1 MSIKQRFLWGSAV
14 ILLVFSS
21 GAYAQCDA
29 KIASIKHLYD
39 DFDNYFAEQNS
50 DAKKRLHIS
59 VQDTEDCQLH
69 LILTSENQNR
79 LKSQFQTI
87 PYYVKSDSQQ
97 TISSSVTRLN
107 LVDSSVDIELFIRAG
122 TPVKAGDYTDRLEL
136 KLYDSNNSL
145 LDEREFDIQES
156 ILPRTSLSVVGY
168 SSSSNVINLGEL
180 ISGREYNMLPTFK
193 VVTNADV
200 LLSVNSE
207 NKGRLIHTLY
217 KNKFA
222 IDYSLSLDGDSLNL
236 SGESKRRFSYKGQ
249 TVFLL
254 KLGMTLGEFQRQ
266 AAGEYSDTIRFHIA
280 PLNY

>member
-1 MSIKQRFLWGSAV
+1 MYTKKLPLWIVSVVFLG
-14 ILLVFSS
+14 FSHV
-21 GAYAQCDA
+21 AYADCNA
-29 KIASIKHLYD
+29 KIGGIKHLSD
-39 DFDNYFAEQNS
+39 DFEHYHAQQPN

-59 VQDTEDCQLH
+59 VQNTEDCRLH
-69 LILTSENQNR
+69 MVLTSKNQNR
-79 LKSQFQTI
+79 LKGQFQTI
-87 PYYVKSDSQQ
+87 PYYVKSDIQQ

-107 LVDSSVDIELFIRAG
+107 LVDSSVDIELLIRAG
-122 TPVKAGDYTDRLEL
+122 TPVKAGDYADRLEL

-180 ISGREYNMLPTFK
+180 VSGRKYNMLPTFK

-200 LLSVNSE
+200 QLSVSSE
-207 NKGRLIHTLY
+207 NKGHLIHTLY
-217 KNKFA
+217 KNKYA
-222 IDYSLSLDGDSLNL
+222 IDYFLSLEGDRLNL
-236 SGESKRRFSYKGQ
+236 LGETKRTFAYKGQ

-254 KLGMTLGEFQRQ
+254 RLGMQLGEFQRQ
-266 AAGEYSDTIRFHIA
+266 AAGEYSDTIRFHVA